1 MSEKDRILIVRFSSI
16 GDIVLTTPVIRA
28 IANQWTG
35 GAEVHFLCKRNFEE
49 VLQGN
54 PHIHKIWTID
64 RSVGEITDELRECKF
79 RLVVD
84 LHRNLRSASLIARLN
99 VPFVRFRKHN
109 FAKWLLVNTGLNML
123 PSEHIVSRYLKP
135 LAPYGIKDDG
145 KGLDF
150 FISENARGTADA
162 LSLPASFAVFAIG
175 AAHEGKRADNEQ
187 WINYLSESPIPVV
200 LIGGPQDAA
209 NADAI
214 VSGSGNTAINLCGK
228 LSIPGSA
235 ELIHRGKFLLC
246 GDTGMMHIGA
256 ALGKKIAVLW
266 GCTIPAFGMFPYHP
280 HPDSVSIEPQNRGKR
295 PCSKL
300 GNRCK
305 YGMAHRCITA
315 IDPAA
320 VANAMRKFSRE

>member
-1 MSEKDRILIVRFSSI
+1 MREKDRILIVRFSSI

-28 IANQWTG
+28 IANQWSG
-35 GAEVHFLCKRNFEE
+35 GAEVHFLCKKEFAP

-54 PHIHKIWTID
+54 PYLHKVWTIEH
-64 RSVGEITDELRECKF
+64 SVSEVAEELRSCGF

-109 FAKWLLVNTGLNML
+109 FAKWLLVTTGINVL
-123 PSEHIVSRYLKP
+123 PEVHIVTRYLQ
-135 LAPYGIKDDG
+135 AVARFGISDDG

-150 FISENARGTADA
+150 IISDTVQKSVAAMV
-162 LSLPASFAVFAIG
+162 LPETYAVFAIG
-175 AAHEGKRADNEQ
+175 AAHEGKRADTEQ
-187 WINYLSESPIPVV
+187 WKKFIQDCPLAVV
-200 LIGGPQDAA
+200 LVGGKQDSENGYALEA
-209 NADAI
+209 GA
-214 VSGSGNTAINLCGK
+214 GSTAINLCGK
-228 LSIPGSA
+228 LSIAESA
-235 ELIHRGKFLLC
+235 EVIRRGRFLLC

-256 ALGKKIAVLW
+256 ALRKKIIAIW
-266 GCTIPAFGMFPYHP
+266 GCTVPAFGMYPFRP
-280 HPDSVSIEPQNRGKR
+280 HPDSISIEPVNRRKR

-315 IDPAA
+315 INPGV
-320 VANAMRKFSRE
+320 VAEAMLQLSRG